1 MNELED
7 ISLCTY
13 TNEKYKDVLNVY
25 LGQLQK
31 HFPINNNFV
40 FTNANEKNTET
51 VRYLQYNNEDDYY
64 VQYTECLKRVPTE
77 YIIYAQEDFILY
89 DNVDIEK
96 LKQYKNFLQK
106 NNNISFVRLIRTHS
120 NIKKEILN
128 LAEND
133 LYHVEEN
140 ENLFLMQATLW
151 KKDDLMKLY
160 LETKSQKWY
169 EGKLWIDACK
179 KLNIS
184 GVFSYNGE
192 KLRGRAHCDSKV
204 YPYMC
209 TAINKGKWNMNEY
222 GEKLKELFNI
232 YNVNYK
238 KRGLRL
244 DYGVYI

>member
-1 MNELED
+1 
-7 ISLCTY
+7 
-13 TNEKYKDVLNVY
+13 
-25 LGQLQK
+25 
-31 HFPINNNFV
+31 
-40 FTNANEKNTET
+40 
-51 VRYLQYNNEDDYY
+51 
-64 VQYTECLKRVPTE
+64 
-77 YIIYAQEDFILY
+77 
-89 DNVDIEK
+89 
-96 LKQYKNFLQK
+96 
-106 NNNISFVRLIRTHS
+106 
-120 NIKKEILN
+120 
-128 LAEND
+128 
-133 LYHVEEN
+133 
-140 ENLFLMQATLW
+140 MQATLW

-244 DYGVYI
+244 DYGVYT